1 MFAGNVTLVIME
13 TIMFI
18 NEQYDFDWSE
28 DYEQHLNQPE
38 QGPVDVNVICKCKHC
53 GRNIKHYTGRLW
65 HEVGAKIFPQYCV
78 NFSGYAE
85 QLHEPTEL
93 QDSTSFS

>member
-1 MFAGNVTLVIME
+1 MGMGMFAGNVTLVIME

-18 NEQYDFDWSE
+18 NEQYE
-28 DYEQHLNQPE
+28 
-38 QGPVDVNVICKCKHC
+38 NVICKCKHC